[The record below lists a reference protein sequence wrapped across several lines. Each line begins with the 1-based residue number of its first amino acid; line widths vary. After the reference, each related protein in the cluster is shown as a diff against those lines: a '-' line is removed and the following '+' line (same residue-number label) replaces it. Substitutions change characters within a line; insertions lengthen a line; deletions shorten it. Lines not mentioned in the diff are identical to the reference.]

1 MAHKVINYYP
11 DETATVLQHSGQ
23 EQGSTPTTT
32 PVAPPPETTE
42 TPEVKEPGEAA
53 VAQQQTEQALPAGQ
67 SRAEQHREA
76 SMWDAGFQEGLK
88 TMPDKSIADAIISY
102 NNYAKGVGKEPLDIL
117 EIWPVMQNNDITK
130 TIEENEKNEKKRE
143 RRDKWE
149 QTANV
154 LNHLG
159 SFIGTLFGA
168 PAQEIESPI
177 ELSKRQQMLRDRT
190 LEQRR
195 QQNSDFWKIYQA
207 QQAERR
213 AAEKEKREAAYQQG
227 ILELKQR
234 EADNR
239 EARLYLDID
248 KFNWKKQ
255 IEEGKFDLEKAKFE
269 LKKEVDRGRL
279 SQGAAKIALDE
290 LKANYITVKT
300 DKEGNVTTTT
310 HTVGNTAPA
319 APAAPASGSKS
330 LGIGVG
336 QTR

>member
-1 MAHKVINYYP
+1 M
-11 DETATVLQHSGQ
+11 VLQHSGQ

-53 VAQQQTEQALPAGQ
+53 VTQQQTEQVLPAGQ

-102 NNYAKGVGKEPLDIL
+102 NNYAKGAGKEPLDIL

-130 TIEENEKNEKKRE
+130 TIEENEKDEKKRE
-143 RRDKWE
+143 HRDKWE

-168 PAQEIESPI
+168 PAQETESPI
-177 ELSKRQQMLRDRT
+177 ELSKRQQVLRDRT
-190 LEQRR
+190 MEQRR
-195 QQNSDFWKIYQA
+195 QQNSDFWKVYQA

-213 AAEKEKREAAYQQG
+213 AAEKEKREAAYQQENLA
-227 ILELKQR
+227 IARAREERQRDAQTLSELKLMWQIQYQQG
-234 EADNR
+234 
-239 EARLYLDID
+239 LLDL
-248 KFNWKKQ
+248 KKQ
-255 IEEGKFDLEKAKFE
+255 QQEIDERYKNGQLSLRGK
-269 LKKEVDRGRL
+269 
-279 SQGAAKIALDE
+279 QIALDE
-290 LKANYITVKT
+290 LKANYTNVKT

-310 HTVGNTAPA
+310 HTVGNAAPA
-319 APAAPASGSKS
+319 APVAPASGSKS